1 MYTAPD
7 HIQHILR
14 HLPTST
20 GVYQML
26 NKKGRVI
33 YVGKAKSLR
42 NRVRSYFQPSNRDPK
57 VIQMREQIEDIKII
71 ILENELMALNTEAQ
85 LINAHRPRFNVIWK
99 DDKRYPYIVIRLKDD
114 FPKVEL
120 TRRINRRDG
129 NRYFGPYASV
139 WALRNSLEALRRA
152 FPFLTC
158 DRDIT
163 GQDERACLYYD
174 IHLCGGPCIGKQT
187 KNEYRASIEGLMD
200 VLEGGGSD
208 IIDDLKIKMEAAADN
223 LDFERAAILRD
234 RVKALESVMT
244 RQYLVT
250 SPDTNCDVLGLGK
263 DTYHA
268 LIQLFIIRKGRMI
281 ASESFPLENIEFE
294 QAADIIG
301 SFITQYYNEAGIVPP
316 EIILPEMPTDSKVLT
331 AWLQEKRE
339 GKSVKL
345 TVPQRG
351 EKRKLITRATETAKE
366 QLNLLEAQWANDTVR
381 QENALKDLQD
391 VLKLPGPPNRIEC
404 YDISTLQGTSTIA
417 SRVVF
422 VQGAPRKSEYRKF
435 NIKTVA
441 HEGPDD
447 FASMREALTRR
458 FKRYVDGLTEDAVL
472 APGKK
477 DNDET
482 WRILPD
488 LLLIDGG
495 KGQLNIAVEVLDE
508 FHLRDQ
514 VPVASLAKRIEEIF
528 VPGQPESII
537 LPRSHSALQLLQRAR
552 DEAHRFAVT
561 ANRSQRQKKGL
572 VSQLETIP
580 GVGPARRKAL
590 LKAFN
595 NDINAIREATV
606 EQLTQ
611 ISGITQE
618 IAQAIKAHL

>member
-1 MYTAPD
+1 
-7 HIQHILR
+7 
-14 HLPTST
+14 
-20 GVYQML
+20 
-26 NKKGRVI
+26 
-33 YVGKAKSLR
+33 
-42 NRVRSYFQPSNRDPK
+42 
-57 VIQMREQIEDIKII
+57 
-71 ILENELMALNTEAQ
+71 
-85 LINAHRPRFNVIWK
+85 
-99 DDKRYPYIVIRLKDD
+99 
-114 FPKVEL
+114 
-120 TRRINRRDG
+120 
-129 NRYFGPYASV
+129 
-139 WALRNSLEALRRA
+139 
-152 FPFLTC
+152 
-158 DRDIT
+158 
-163 GQDERACLYYD
+163 
-174 IHLCGGPCIGKQT
+174 
-187 KNEYRASIEGLMD
+187 
-200 VLEGGGSD
+200 
-208 IIDDLKIKMEAAADN
+208 
-223 LDFERAAILRD
+223 
-234 RVKALESVMT
+234 
-244 RQYLVT
+244 
-250 SPDTNCDVLGLGK
+250 VLGLGK

-281 ASESFPLENIEFE
+281 ASESFPLENVEFE
-294 QAADIIG
+294 QTADIIG
-301 SFITQYYNEAGIVPP
+301 RFITQYYNEAGIVPP

-331 AWLQEKRE
+331 VWLQEKRE

-366 QLNLLEAQWANDTVR
+366 QLNLMEAQWANDTVR

-477 DNDET
+477 DNNET

-495 KGQLNIAVEVLDE
+495 KGQLNIAVEVLEE

-528 VPGQPESII
+528 VPGQSESII
-537 LPRSHSALQLLQRAR
+537 LPRSNSALQLLQRAR

-572 VSQLETIP
+572 VSQLETVP

-606 EQLTQ
+606 EQLTE

>member
-33 YVGKAKSLR
+33 YVGKAKNLR

-120 TRRINRRDG
+120 TRRLNRRDG

-187 KNEYRASIEGLMD
+187 RNEYRASIEGLIN

-223 LDFERAAILRD
+223 LDFERAAVLRD

-250 SPDTNCDVLGLGK
+250 SPGTNCDVLGLGK

-281 ASESFPLENIEFE
+281 ASESFPLENVEFE
-294 QAADIIG
+294 RAADVIG

-351 EKRKLITRATETAKE
+351 EKRKLITRAAETAKE

-495 KGQLNIAVEVLDE
+495 KGQLNIAVEVLEE

-537 LPRSHSALQLLQRAR
+537 LPRSNSALQLLQRAR

>member
-1 MYTAPD
+1 
-7 HIQHILR
+7 
-14 HLPTST
+14 
-20 GVYQML
+20 
-26 NKKGRVI
+26 
-33 YVGKAKSLR
+33 
-42 NRVRSYFQPSNRDPK
+42 
-57 VIQMREQIEDIKII
+57 
-71 ILENELMALNTEAQ
+71 
-85 LINAHRPRFNVIWK
+85 
-99 DDKRYPYIVIRLKDD
+99 RYPYIVVHLKDD

-120 TRRINRRDG
+120 TRRLNRRDG

-152 FPFLTC
+152 FPYLTC

-187 KNEYRASIEGLMD
+187 REEYRASIESLMD
-200 VLEGGGSD
+200 VLEGGGSE
-208 IIDDLKIKMEAAADN
+208 IIENLKAGMEEASEN

-234 RVKALESVMT
+234 RVKALENIMT

-250 SPDTNCDVLGLGK
+250 SPDTNCDALGLAK

-268 LIQLFIIRKGRMI
+268 LIQLFAIRKGRMI
-281 ASESFPLENIEFE
+281 ASESFPLENVEFE
-294 QAADIIG
+294 QSSEIIS
-301 SFITQYYNEAGIVPP
+301 SFLAQYYSEAGIVPP
-316 EIILPEMPTDSKVLT
+316 EIVLPEMPEDSRVIQ
-331 AWLQEKRE
+331 AWLQEKRD
-339 GKSVKL
+339 GRGVKL
-345 TVPQRG
+345 AVPQRG
-351 EKRKLITRATETAKE
+351 DKRKLISRATETAKE

-391 VLKLPGPPNRIEC
+391 LLKLPSPPNRIEC
-404 YDISTLQGTSTIA
+404 YDISTLQGSATIA

-435 NIKTVA
+435 NIKA
-441 HEGPDD
+441 ISHEGPDD

-458 FKRYVDGLTEDAVL
+458 FKRYVSSLSEEVTL

-482 WRILPD
+482 WRMLPD

-495 KGQLNIAVEVLDE
+495 KGQLNVAVEVLEE
-508 FHLRDQ
+508 FHLRDE

-528 VPGQPESII
+528 IPSQPDSII
-537 LPRSHSALQLLQRAR
+537 LPRSSSALQLLQRAR

-561 ANRSQRQKKGL
+561 ANRAQRQKKGL
-572 VSQLETIP
+572 VSQLENIP
-580 GVGPARRKAL
+580 GIGLARRKAL

-595 NDINAIREATV
+595 NDIYE
-606 EQLTQ
+606 L
-611 ISGITQE
+611 
-618 IAQAIKAHL
+618 